1 MARVTLILKD
11 PGLEEQP
18 AVRAWLDKVE
28 TIINQQQDLLMQD
41 LMIFGVAAQIN
52 GVRVDP
58 AEFYELPRDSTPA

>member
-1 MARVTLILKD
+1 MARVSLSIKEPELQ
-11 PGLEEQP
+11 EQP

-58 AEFYELPRDSTPA
+58 AEFHELRRDSTPD